1 MMAAHPGAP
10 IAERSSLNTDDILAF
25 SRLRFPLSAEERR
38 RRLVR
43 DVLTWTVV
51 AIIHLLF
58 LMTLVISL
66 RQNTDRLGRRGAIET
81 MLDLTLLNRANA
93 PRVNVIRPDVQNALD
108 RDLSAKPLTVIIPPV
123 PIITETPPAPT
134 PGDVLNSV
142 GEFLACGA
150 SNFEYLN
157 PAQQAR
163 CPRQPWQ
170 GLQLPNGTIVLNP
183 LPRALVQQ
191 AQPQFT
197 GAEALNRQ
205 MRTNSGCPILLNT
218 PCLQDMFSG
227 NNSIAPGIPDPH

>member
-1 MMAAHPGAP
+1 
-10 IAERSSLNTDDILAF
+10 LVTDDILAYP
-25 SRLRFPLSAEERR
+25 RLRFLPSNAERR
-38 RRLVR
+38 RLLIR
-43 DVLTWTVV
+43 DILSWILV

-66 RQNTDRLGRRGAIET
+66 QQNRDRLGRRGPIET

-93 PRVNVIRPDVQNALD
+93 PQVNVIRPDVQNQQD
-108 RDLSAKPLTVIIPPV
+108 RDTSAKPLTVIIPPV
-123 PIITETPPAPT
+123 PVITETPAAPA

-157 PAQQAR
+157 SAQQAR

-183 LPRALVQQ
+183 LPRAIIQQ
-191 AQPQFT
+191 QPQFT

-205 MRTNSGCPILLNT
+205 MRTNSGCPIMLNT

>member
-1 MMAAHPGAP
+1 
-10 IAERSSLNTDDILAF
+10 LVTDDILAYP
-25 SRLRFPLSAEERR
+25 RLRFLPSNAERR
-38 RRLVR
+38 RLLIR
-43 DVLTWTVV
+43 DILSWILV

-66 RQNTDRLGRRGAIET
+66 QQNSDRLGRRGPIET

-93 PRVNVIRPDVQNALD
+93 PQVNVIRPDVQNQQD
-108 RDLSAKPLTVIIPPV
+108 RDTSAKPLTVIIPPV
-123 PIITETPPAPT
+123 PVITETPAAPA

-157 PAQQAR
+157 SAQQAR

-183 LPRALVQQ
+183 LPRAIIQQ
-191 AQPQFT
+191 QPQFT

-205 MRTNSGCPILLNT
+205 MRTNSGCPIMLNT

>member
-1 MMAAHPGAP
+1 LV
-10 IAERSSLNTDDILAF
+10 IDDLQVYP
-25 SRLRFPLSAEERR
+25 RLRFLPSYEERR
-38 RRLVR
+38 RLLIR
-43 DVLTWTVV
+43 DVFSWIVV
-51 AIIHLLF
+51 ALIHLLF
-58 LMTLVISL
+58 FMTLVISL
-66 RQNTDRLGRRGAIET
+66 QQNRDRLGRRGAIET
-81 MLDLTLLNRANA
+81 MLDLTLLHRNNA
-93 PRVNVIRPDVQNALD
+93 PQVNVIMPDVQSEQD
-108 RDLSAKPLTVIIPPV
+108 RDLSAKPLTVIPPV
-123 PIITETPPAPT
+123 PVIPKIEPAGPT

-157 PAQQAR
+157 AAQQAR

-183 LPRALVQQ
+183 LPRAIVQ

-205 MRTNSGCPILLNT
+205 MRTNSGCPIMLNT

-227 NNSIAPGIPDPH
+227 NNSSAPGIPDPH

>member
-1 MMAAHPGAP
+1 
-10 IAERSSLNTDDILAF
+10 LVTDDILAYP
-25 SRLRFPLSAEERR
+25 RLRFLPSNAERR
-38 RRLVR
+38 RLLIR
-43 DVLTWTVV
+43 DILSWILV

-66 RQNTDRLGRRGAIET
+66 QQNRDRLGRRGPIET

-93 PRVNVIRPDVQNALD
+93 PQVNVIRPDVQNQQD
-108 RDLSAKPLTVIIPPV
+108 RDTSAKPLTVIIPPV
-123 PIITETPPAPT
+123 PVITETPAAPT

-157 PAQQAR
+157 SAQQAR

-183 LPRALVQQ
+183 LPRAIIQQ
-191 AQPQFT
+191 QPQFT

-205 MRTNSGCPILLNT
+205 MRTNSGCPIMLNT

>member
-1 MMAAHPGAP
+1 
-10 IAERSSLNTDDILAF
+10 LVTDDILAYP
-25 SRLRFPLSAEERR
+25 RLRFLPSNAERR
-38 RRLVR
+38 RLLIR
-43 DVLTWTVV
+43 DILSWILV

-66 RQNTDRLGRRGAIET
+66 QQNRDRLGRRGPIET

-93 PRVNVIRPDVQNALD
+93 PQVNVIRPDIQNQQD
-108 RDLSAKPLTVIIPPV
+108 RDTSAKPLTVIIPPV
-123 PIITETPPAPT
+123 PVINEAPAAPT

-157 PAQQAR
+157 AAQQAH

-183 LPRALVQQ
+183 LPRALVQ

-205 MRTNSGCPILLNT
+205 MRTNSGCPIMLNT